1 MRALNL
7 KSIKTTCPFIVYDW
21 KIKRVRK
28 VFYNTSLKV
37 PEIFIRF
44 SRIQKWNF
52 CKRAIFCSIKLT
64 YSKCI
69 FFICAFLQCS
79 FDLTKRR
86 VCCEGFVLKAAQLR
100 RHWLLLFLFSSND
113 LECRLPWESL
123 LRLMTRLQPCCDMM
137 FSKIFRESAHWH
149 VPVGFLVKGRIKLS
163 AWLFSIIRLIDWLLC
178 TRL

>member
-149 VPVGFLVKGRIKLS
+149 VPAGFLVKLY
-163 AWLFSIIRLIDWLLC
+163 FQHDF
-178 TRL
+178 